1 VGEEPFSAGAPAD
14 GAAVVGGVQEAV
26 EGGLGGCRGVCAGPV
41 DPQQDYSLL
50 WSSFGPSSV
59 EREGI
64 PTGKCAERFGTL
76 ANYI

>member
-26 EGGLGGCRGVCAGPV
+26 EGGLGRVPRSLRWSGRSAAGLCAPLE
-41 DPQQDYSLL
+41 QL
-50 WSSFGPSSV
+50 GPSSV